1 MLAARPARLILRN
14 ISKSFPG
21 RKIFSNIEVQ
31 VDSGTCLVITGPNGS
46 GKSTL
51 LRIICGLLT
60 PTRGKVSLEYNDS
73 NFGGT
78 DIRPYIG
85 MVSPDLVLYDELTA
99 LENLSFFGRVSGHN
113 FSEENL
119 NDRLTEVGLIG
130 RGHDFVGS
138 YSSGMRQR
146 LKYCLALMRNPVLLL
161 LDEPTSNLDDAG
173 KEFVKSVVEKH
184 DGILVIAT
192 NEKSE
197 WSYGQKI
204 IKLGQ

>member
-1 MLAARPARLILRN
+1 MQTTRPARLILRS

-21 RKIFSNIEVQ
+21 RKIFSNIEAEI
-31 VDSGTCLVITGPNGS
+31 DSGTCLVITGPNGS

-60 PTRGKVSLEYNDS
+60 PSIGKVLLNID
-73 NFGGT
+73 NIDFGGA
-78 DIRPYIG
+78 DIRPHIG

-99 LENLSFFGRVSGHN
+99 LENLSFFGKVSGNN
-113 FSEENL
+113 FPLDNL
-119 NDRLTEVGLIG
+119 NERLTEVGLNG
-130 RGHDFVGS
+130 RGNDLVGS

-146 LKYCLALMRNPVLLL
+146 LKYCLALLRKPILLL

-173 KEFVKSVVEKH
+173 KEFVKAVVKNH

-204 IKLGQ
+204 IRLGE